1 MTQTRNR
8 AWVEVILVVLALT
21 VGGVMLYALLPFIT
35 APGQQV
41 VPLPKEM
48 DLTQTLLMLF
58 VAATAIGAP
67 LTAGIVLA
75 LVFKVVSPRVP
86 ASSSVAPEIPS
97 PKARPAPKSDEPQE
111 MSPGEA
117 RVWRVLATLLVLVVG
132 ALGLA
137 AAASTFVQTYGV
149 K

>member
-1 MTQTRNR
+1 MTQTRSR
-8 AWVEVILVVLALT
+8 AWVEVVLMVLALA
-21 VGGVMLYALLPFIT
+21 VGGVMLYAFLPLIT
-35 APGQQV
+35 TPGQQV
-41 VPLPKEM
+41 VPPPKEM

-67 LTAGIVLA
+67 LTMGIVLA
-75 LVFKVVSPRVP
+75 LIFKVVSPRVS
-86 ASSSVAPEIPS
+86 ASSSVAPVLS
-97 PKARPAPKSDEPQE
+97 APKAKPASKANGPQE

-117 RVWRVLATLLVLVVG
+117 RVWKILATVLVLVVG

-137 AAASTFVQTYGV
+137 AAASAFMQMYGV

>member
-1 MTQTRNR
+1 MVQTRNR
-8 AWVEVILVVLALT
+8 GWVELGLVVLALA
-21 VGGVMLYALLPFIT
+21 VGGVMLYALLPMIT
-35 APGQQV
+35 SPGQQV
-41 VPLPKEM
+41 VPPPKEM

-75 LVFKVVSPRVP
+75 LVFKVVSPRVS

-97 PKARPAPKSDEPQE
+97 PKAKPAPVAEPKE

-117 RVWRVLATLLVLVVG
+117 RVWKILATLLVLAVA

-137 AAASTFVQTYGV
+137 AAASAFLQIYQ
-149 K
+149 

>member
-1 MTQTRNR
+1 
-8 AWVEVILVVLALT
+8 VLALT
-21 VGGVMLYALLPFIT
+21 VGAVMLYALLPLIT
-35 APGQQV
+35 APDQQV
-41 VPLPKEM
+41 VPPPQEM

-86 ASSSVAPEIPS
+86 ASSSVAPAI
-97 PKARPAPKSDEPQE
+97 PAPKAKPASKAAEPKE

-117 RVWRVLATLLVLVVG
+117 RVWKILATLLVLAVG
-132 ALGLA
+132 VLGLA
-137 AAASTFVQTYGV
+137 AAASAFVQTYGL

>member
-8 AWVEVILVVLALT
+8 GWVELALVVLALAA
-21 VGGVMLYALLPFIT
+21 GGVMLYAFLPMIT
-35 APGQQV
+35 TPGQQV
-41 VPLPKEM
+41 VPPPQEM
-48 DLTQTLLMLF
+48 ELTQLLLMLF

-86 ASSSVAPEIPS
+86 ASSAVAPAI
-97 PKARPAPKSDEPQE
+97 PAPKAKPAATVEPKE

-117 RVWRVLATLLVLVVG
+117 RVWKILATLLVLVVV
-132 ALGLA
+132 AVGLA
-137 AAASTFVQTYGV
+137 ASVSAFLQIYQ
-149 K
+149 

>member
-1 MTQTRNR
+1 MTQTRNH
-8 AWVEVILVVLALT
+8 AWVEVVLVVLALT

-41 VPLPKEM
+41 VPLPKDM
-48 DLTQTLLMLF
+48 DPTQTLLMLF

-75 LVFKVVSPRVP
+75 LVFKVVSPRVS
-86 ASSSVAPEIPS
+86 ASSSVAPEIPA
-97 PKARPAPKSDEPQE
+97 PKAKPAPKVTEPQD
-111 MSPGEA
+111 MSPSEA
-117 RVWRVLATLLVLVVG
+117 RVWKVLATLLVLAVG

-137 AAASTFVQTYGV
+137 AAAWAFLQIYH
-149 K
+149 

>member
-1 MTQTRNR
+1 MVLTRKR
-8 AWVEVILVVLALT
+8 VWGELILVVLALT
-21 VGGVMLYALLPFIT
+21 VGGVMLYTLLPFIT
-35 APGQQV
+35 TPGQQV
-41 VPLPKEM
+41 VPPPQAM
-48 DLTQTLLMLF
+48 DPTQTLLMLF

-75 LVFKVVSPRVP
+75 LVFKVVSPRVS

-97 PKARPAPKSDEPQE
+97 PQAKPAPASGEAKQ

-117 RVWRVLATLLVLVVG
+117 RVWKVLATLLVLAVG

-137 AAASTFVQTYGV
+137 AAASAFLQIYGV

>member
-1 MTQTRNR
+1 MVLTRKR
-8 AWVEVILVVLALT
+8 VWGELILVVLALT
-21 VGGVMLYALLPFIT
+21 VGAVMLYALLPLIT
-35 APGQQV
+35 APDQQV
-41 VPLPKEM
+41 VPPPQEM

-86 ASSSVAPEIPS
+86 ASSSVAPEIPA
-97 PKARPAPKSDEPQE
+97 PKAKPAQKTTEPKE

-117 RVWRVLATLLVLVVG
+117 RLWKVLATLLVLAVG
-132 ALGLA
+132 ALGLV
-137 AAASTFVQTYGV
+137 AAASAFLQTYGL

>member
-8 AWVEVILVVLALT
+8 AWVELMLVALALA
-21 VGGVMLYALLPFIT
+21 VGGMMLYAFLPFIT
-35 APGQQV
+35 TPGQQV
-41 VPLPKEM
+41 VPPPKEM

-67 LTAGIVLA
+67 LTFGIVLA
-75 LVFKVVSPRVP
+75 LIFKGVSPRVP

-97 PKARPAPKSDEPQE
+97 PKAKPASKAEPKE

-117 RVWRVLATLLVLVVG
+117 RVWKVLATLLVLAVG
-132 ALGLA
+132 AVGLA
-137 AAASTFVQTYGV
+137 AAASAFMQLYH
-149 K
+149 